1 MPGGCTVRACSPGHA
16 HSAHHF
22 SFCFTEPCALRV
34 RAACR
39 VISPTSHP
47 SRPALH
53 IVTCVRLAP
62 TSQVC
67 SAHAVVDPFSVAQSS
82 NRSPLPPCL
91 TRRHAR
97 PPPHPCD
104 GPRRQHRQAE
114 SQRRAEVLSGVRG
127 ERESVP
133 GGGGRAVLARTP
145 VERAGRL
152 SCASPAPASAAW
164 APSQGWEPA
173 SSPCQPQSGGN
184 SPWAVEAWLV
194 RGEGLAAEHAAARH
208 APAMVTVSGVNGSS
222 CVPAWA
228 AAFYLVLLCEGCPL
242 CRLAEVFQSAA
253 SRAPSL
259 LSVFKALLFAPS
271 TAADKHAFAFHSC
284 FPDLF
289 SLWTPLDCAGIGL
302 CRLASLSPET
312 ERMSHCP
319 GAAPAPLPAWSS
331 LPVPCSPELQTPQ
344 RC

>member
-1 MPGGCTVRACSPGHA
+1 M
-16 HSAHHF
+16 
-22 SFCFTEPCALRV
+22 
-34 RAACR
+34 
-39 VISPTSHP
+39 
-47 SRPALH
+47 
-53 IVTCVRLAP
+53 
-62 TSQVC
+62 
-67 SAHAVVDPFSVAQSS
+67 
-82 NRSPLPPCL
+82 
-91 TRRHAR
+91 
-97 PPPHPCD
+97 PPPHQHRLH
-104 GPRRQHRQAE
+104 GPRA
-114 SQRRAEVLSGVRG
+114 RAGSLPALPAS
-127 ERESVP
+127 P
-133 GGGGRAVLARTP
+133 RAVGT
-145 VERAGRL
+145 RL
-152 SCASPAPASAAW
+152 G
-164 APSQGWEPA
+164 QLKHG
-173 SSPCQPQSGGN
+173 
-184 SPWAVEAWLV
+184 LL

-208 APAMVTVSGVNGSS
+208 APAMVTVSGVNGSL

-289 SLWTPLDCAGIGL
+289 SLWMPLDCAGIGL
-302 CRLASLSPET
+302 CHLASLPPET